1 MCMRAYGCGRVCVCA
16 CVHMGVGVCVCAC
29 VHMGVGVCVCMR
41 AYGCGRVYV
50 CVCVCVNL
58 YAREKIFYMF
68 LVVGVNSK
76 VTANQVHEY

>member
-1 MCMRAYGCGRVCVCA
+1 MILNVFENFCFSIEVVVSVCVCA
-16 CVHMGVGVCVCAC
+16 CVHMGVGVCVCVHAC
-29 VHMGVGVCVCMR
+29 IWVW
-41 AYGCGRVYV
+41 A
-50 CVCVCVNL
+50 CVCVNL